1 VVYAVRH
8 RRKENVLK
16 RACYWLFYRLLA
28 VLTKPSTPVD
38 AGDFSVLSRRAV
50 DLLNRMPERTRF
62 LRGMRS
68 WIGLKQTAFEYERQ
82 ARAGGTAKYTPW
94 KLVVLALDGV
104 ASFSH
109 APLRLASLLGLI
121 LAGLAVAGIFV
132 FLYFRLFTAIFIPGY
147 TSMIIAILGLGG
159 MQLLTIGI
167 LGEYIGRVYEEVKQR
182 PLFVVDEL
190 YGLKP
195 PTG

>member
-1 VVYAVRH
+1 
-8 RRKENVLK
+8 
-16 RACYWLFYRLLA
+16 
-28 VLTKPSTPVD
+28 
-38 AGDFSVLSRRAV
+38 
-50 DLLNRMPERTRF
+50 
-62 LRGMRS
+62 
-68 WIGLKQTAFEYERQ
+68 
-82 ARAGGTAKYTPW
+82 
-94 KLVVLALDGV
+94 V

-132 FLYFRLFTAIFIPGY
+132 FLYFRLFTTIFIPGY